1 LNIVL
6 PVVANPLPCRYVI
19 VVLVLL
25 KGTLPAVT
33 VPVVV
38 LAAVAVYVLYVFVL
52 GAASGAEADNNPA
65 TNLNLSDT
73 FVSAVKLLKYEPF
86 KLVCQLFDVGLP
98 TFIFDACID
107 SETSKAYFPI
117 TDPSGEFNN
126 APLPVIC
133 ILSFVA

>member
-1 LNIVL
+1 MNIVL

-65 TNLNLSDT
+65 TNLIS
-73 FVSAVKLLKYEPF
+73 
-86 KLVCQLFDVGLP
+86 
-98 TFIFDACID
+98 
-107 SETSKAYFPI
+107 PI
-117 TDPSGEFNN
+117 H
-126 APLPVIC
+126 LY
-133 ILSFVA
+133 LR